1 MYKYD
6 GLYILLKKNNLKKSD
21 LTTLLNISSRT
32 ISKISR
38 GEKISNFVIKK
49 ICDFFSCNEKDI
61 YIKVSKNPIL
71 QRLKEEKE
79 NKISGGLYHEIQV
92 RITFNS
98 NHIEGSKLS
107 EEETRMIFDT
117 KTINTK
123 DSLPV
128 DDIIETINHF
138 RAIDYCIEV
147 AEEPLNEEIIKKI
160 HYLLKRN
167 TKAEDLS
174 WFNIGDYKSKENI
187 ISGNETTKPEN
198 VSNAMKQ
205 LIDSYIN
212 SEITIKEIIKFHH
225 DFESI
230 HPFQDGNGRVGRLI
244 AFKECLK
251 YNIVPFIIE
260 DNKKYYYYRGLREW
274 ENEPSYL
281 IDTCLDGQDTF
292 RKLLQL
298 FNLY

>member
-1 MYKYD
+1 M
-6 GLYILLKKNNLKKSD
+6 
-21 LTTLLNISSRT
+21 
-32 ISKISR
+32 
-38 GEKISNFVIKK
+38 
-49 ICDFFSCNEKDI
+49 
-61 YIKVSKNPIL
+61 
-71 QRLKEEKE
+71 KEEKE

-187 ISGNETTKPEN
+187 VSGKETTKPEN